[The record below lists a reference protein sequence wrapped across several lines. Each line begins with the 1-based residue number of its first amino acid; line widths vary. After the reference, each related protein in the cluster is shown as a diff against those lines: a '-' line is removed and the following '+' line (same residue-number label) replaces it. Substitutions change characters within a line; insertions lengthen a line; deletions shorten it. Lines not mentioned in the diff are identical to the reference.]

1 MKEVTLRIPDK
12 EYSFFMKLVK
22 NLGFVSI
29 EKEDK
34 GDSKEEI
41 IQNLKSGLE
50 EMKQYKAGQKQATS
64 LNDFLD
70 EL

>member
-1 MKEVTLRIPDK
+1 
-12 EYSFFMKLVK
+12 MKLVK

-41 IQNLKSGLE
+41 LQNLKSGLE